1 MKIGRRGLFGL
12 GAAAAVAAPVAV
24 VAATKPASVY
34 AASPLDLIKGDLAE
48 MTRWHRAELLAAQRA
63 ANPAWIVRED
73 GTASYVEA
81 PRGLQYR
88 NAFIAAWGKEKE

>member
-12 GAAAAVAAPVAV
+12 GATAALAPAAVLAAVR
-24 VAATKPASVY
+24 PASGY
-34 AASPLDLIKGDLAE
+34 ATSPLDLIKDDLSA
-48 MTRWHRAELLAAQRA
+48 MTRWHRAELLAAERA
-63 ANPAWIVRED
+63 ANPAWMVRED

-88 NAFIAAWGKEKE
+88 NAFIAAWDKEKE